1 MNLLLQ
7 KETVRYTWSSQA
19 FILMQFRWQD
29 AAVLELAEWQLSEV
43 KMAKEQGMIHG
54 GHIGRYQGNWDVG
67 GGRQAEKDS
76 YVEYCWLIHELWWT
90 LELCKWMPK

>member
-7 KETVRYTWSSQA
+7 KEPVRYTWSSQE
-19 FILMQFRWQD
+19 FILMLFRWQD

-54 GHIGRYQGNWDVG
+54 GHVGRSQG
-67 GGRQAEKDS
+67 
-76 YVEYCWLIHELWWT
+76 H
-90 LELCKWMPK
+90 